1 MFLLQLAIQSFDC
14 MTLMSFGCING
25 EKMNELYKINFTR
38 KEFGKKSSTNIG
50 SNSHARRGGV

>member
-1 MFLLQLAIQSFDC
+1 
-14 MTLMSFGCING
+14 
-25 EKMNELYKINFTR
+25 MNELYKINFTR